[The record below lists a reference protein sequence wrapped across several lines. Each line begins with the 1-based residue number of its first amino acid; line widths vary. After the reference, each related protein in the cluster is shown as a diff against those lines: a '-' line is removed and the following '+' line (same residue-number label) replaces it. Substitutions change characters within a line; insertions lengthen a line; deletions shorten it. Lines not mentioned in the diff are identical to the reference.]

1 AGLVDAVQ
9 ATLPGAAWQRCR
21 THFLRNLLTRVPK
34 RAQGFVAT
42 LVRTIFAQPDAE
54 SVHEQHAR
62 VVDQLEGRF
71 AEAATL
77 LDEAGPELLA
87 FTGFPKEHW
96 RQLWSNNSLERLN
109 REIRRPTDVLGIFPH
124 PPPTLPLPAPLP
136 PDRPRRVRLGGA
148 WLAERPDGWAV
159 GRRYMSLE
167 SIAKALRAP
176 DSEWKEAPAI
186 PAAA

>member
-62 VVDQLEGRF
+62 VGDQLEGRF

-87 FTGFPKEHW
+87 FTAFPTDHCP
-96 RQLWSNNSLERLN
+96 QLW
-109 REIRRPTDVLGIFPH
+109 PT
-124 PPPTLPLPAPLP
+124 
-136 PDRPRRVRLGGA
+136 
-148 WLAERPDGWAV
+148 
-159 GRRYMSLE
+159 
-167 SIAKALRAP
+167 
-176 DSEWKEAPAI
+176 
-186 PAAA
+186 